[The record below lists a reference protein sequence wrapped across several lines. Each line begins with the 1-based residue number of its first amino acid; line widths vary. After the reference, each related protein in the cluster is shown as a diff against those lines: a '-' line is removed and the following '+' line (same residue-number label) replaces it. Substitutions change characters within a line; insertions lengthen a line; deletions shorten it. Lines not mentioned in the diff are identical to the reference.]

1 MPLAAGVDFGTQS
14 VRVAI
19 VDSETGPLG
28 AGTGAIPLERRRD
41 DPDFATQS
49 HADQM
54 SALAE
59 ATRAALEDAGVSGQD
74 IAAIA
79 LDTTASSVVPLDA
92 GLQPIDDYML
102 WCDHRA
108 HREAAEITACAH
120 ERSEEAIGWCGD
132 VYSSEWGFSKMLYW
146 LRTHRGQP
154 QPATFA
160 EHCDVVAA
168 TLCGIGSVAEM
179 PRSICAMGHKW
190 MWNAGLGGLPSEEFL
205 TAIDPLLAG
214 WREKLGGRYAASDT
228 VAGSLSREWA
238 DKLGLKEGIPV
249 PVGGIDAH
257 WDAIGVGIREGDVVN
272 VVGTST
278 CIMAIVGESSL
289 IPGVCGM
296 VDGSIHPKKFGIE
309 AGLSATGD
317 AFEAIARRSGHFVA
331 ELSERAQGYR
341 AAQTGLLR
349 IVWDN
354 GDRNVLV
361 NPNLGGV
368 TLGWNLTHGPEDE
381 LFAAIEGTALHTGVI
396 FDRLREHGAPLARV
410 INAGGIPQKNQLLNQ
425 VYANALGL
433 PVAVPE
439 RPATGLGSAIFA
451 LLAAGEFDSI
461 EQAQQ
466 QLCPPCRTTEPQP
479 EEVARYKELDALFR
493 KAYFALGTPDAEP
506 AALGGILPALRS
518 LAESARTA

>member
-1 MPLAAGVDFGTQS
+1 MPVAAGVDFGTQS

-19 VDSETGPLG
+19 VDSDAGPLG
-28 AGTGAIPLERRRD
+28 AGTAAIPLERRRD

-54 SALAE
+54 SALAG
-59 ATRAALEDAGVSGQD
+59 AMQAALEDAQVSGQD
-74 IAAIA
+74 IAALA
-79 LDTTASSVVPLDA
+79 VDTTASSVVPLDA
-92 GLQPIDDYML
+92 KLQPIDDYML

-120 ERSEEAIGWCGD
+120 SRSEEAIGWCGD

-146 LRTHRGQP
+146 LRTHRDAP

-160 EHCDVVAA
+160 EHCDVAAA
-168 TLCGIGSVAEM
+168 TLCGIRSVAEM

-190 MWNAGLGGLPSEEFL
+190 MWNADLGGLPSEGFL
-205 TAIDPLLAG
+205 EAVDPLLAG
-214 WREKLGGRYAASDT
+214 WREKLQGRYAASDT
-228 VAGSLSREWA
+228 VAGTLSSEWA
-238 DKLGLKEGIPV
+238 AKLGLKEGIPV

-257 WDAIGVGIREGDVVN
+257 WDAIGAGIREGDVVN

-278 CIMAIVGESSL
+278 CIMAIVAESSL

-296 VDGSIHPKKFGIE
+296 VNGSIHPRMFGIE

-331 ELSERAQGYR
+331 ELSDRAKSYR

-368 TLGWNLTHGPEDE
+368 TFGWNLTHGPEDE

-396 FDRLREHGAPLARV
+396 FDRLREHGAPIRRV
-410 INAGGIPQKNQLLNQ
+410 INTGGIPQKNELLNQ

-433 PVAVPE
+433 PVAIPE
-439 RPATGLGSAIFA
+439 RPATGLGAAIFA
-451 LLAAGEFDSI
+451 LLAAGAFDSI
-461 EQAQQ
+461 EQAQT
-466 QLCPPCRTTEPQP
+466 QLCPPCRTVSPAPDQTE
-479 EEVARYKELDALFR
+479 RYRRLDELFR
-493 KAYFALGTPDAEP
+493 RAYFALGDPASDP
-506 AALGGILPALRS
+506 AAIGDLLPALRK
-518 LAESARTA
+518 LARDD